1 MSAGSIQIFSEG
13 IDYEYLEL
21 ATLQKWVL
29 DTISIE
35 DSVLG
40 YLNIIF
46 CDDQYL
52 LQINQD
58 YLSHDYYTDIIT
70 FQYSTEP
77 IEGELFISI
86 DRTRDNAADLGVE
99 WSEELH
105 RVIIHGVLHLLG
117 YNDKSDAERTTMRQK
132 EDLFLRHRRLSS
144 AI

>member
-1 MSAGSIQIFSEG
+1 MSAGSIKIFSEG

-117 YNDKSDAERTTMRQK
+117 YNDKSDAERATMRQK